1 MSTQLQFTRYLY
13 AKDEV
18 EMSFLISL
26 LKKNDKA
33 LFWAYELFHSGYDLC
48 GLFWK
53 VYYDFYAT
61 INPAFEKYLA
71 TKMKQGLNEQ
81 TICAI
86 VKNFI
91 IRRYNTDVFMI
102 RNVVKQFEIEHV
114 ENKGIVDLLASG
126 DFMAIGSFILE
137 YIQESDLVENYKL
150 ALEYFEKSTFEKS
163 GAKGGSLIAQQ
174 REGAL
179 PPCGAKGGFTGAL
192 PPCGAKGDIRIDVT
206 KALADF
212 KKNPLR
218 RTMFLAKVVHYFS
231 VLKQVKM
238 GRNLYIQIEDGQ
250 TIVYRT
256 METPNNGSAYKV
268 LPIVRTYGI
277 DDDNYLSL
285 FKLSRET
292 TDATEA
298 LRDNWLFHA
307 SFSPLWSSRIESRGG
322 RVTKNEVIFDNEDGE
337 EQFNEL
343 FNLEP
348 DEQKLEV
355 QEKSTGKFKQQRDWV
370 QFYKEHKC
378 EGIVDV
384 DEELITQIQ
393 KITY

>member
-71 TKMKQGLNEQ
+71 TKMKPGLNEQ
-81 TICAI
+81 TVCAI

-102 RNVVKQFEIEHV
+102 RNVVKQFEIERV
-114 ENKGIVDLLASG
+114 ENKGIVELLAAG

-137 YIQESDLVENYKL
+137 YIQESELAENYKL
-150 ALEYFEKSTFEKS
+150 ALEYFVKSTQPLEKGLS
-163 GAKGGSLIAQQ
+163 EAKSKSIVGGLSL
-174 REGAL
+174 RDPWG
-179 PPCGAKGGFTGAL
+179 
-192 PPCGAKGDIRIDVT
+192 IRIDVT

-322 RVTKNEVIFDNEDGE
+322 RVTKNEVIFDNEDDE

-355 QEKSTGKFKQQRDWV
+355 QEKSTGNFKQERGWV
-370 QFYKEHKC
+370 QFYREHKC

-393 KITY
+393 KISY

>member
-71 TKMKQGLNEQ
+71 TKMKPGLNEQ
-81 TICAI
+81 AVCAI

-102 RNVVKQFEIEHV
+102 RNVVKQFEIERV
-114 ENKGIVDLLASG
+114 ENNGIVELLAAG

-137 YIQESDLVENYKL
+137 YIQESELAENYKL
-150 ALEYFEKSTFEKS
+150 ALEYFVKSTQPLEKGLS
-163 GAKGGSLIAQQ
+163 EAKSKSIVGGLS
-174 REGAL
+174 RR
-179 PPCGAKGGFTGAL
+179 
-192 PPCGAKGDIRIDVT
+192 DIRIDVT

-256 METPNNGSAYKV
+256 METPNNGSVYKV

-307 SFSPLWSSRIESRGG
+307 SFSPLWSSRIESHGG

-355 QEKSTGKFKQQRDWV
+355 QEKSTGNFKQERGWV
-370 QFYKEHKC
+370 QFYREHKC

-393 KITY
+393 KISY

>member
-1 MSTQLQFTRYLY
+1 MNEFFKKLIVFFKRTSNTQKKLKMSSQLQFTRYLY

-18 EMSFLISL
+18 EVSFLTSL
-26 LKKNDKA
+26 LKKNDRA
-33 LFWAYELFHSGYDLC
+33 LFWAYELFYSGYDLSS
-48 GLFWK
+48 LFWK

-71 TKMKQGLNEQ
+71 TKMKQALNEQ
-81 TICAI
+81 AVCAI

-91 IRRYNTDVFMI
+91 IRRYNTDVFMV
-102 RNVVKQFEIEHV
+102 RTVVKQFDIERDP
-114 ENKGIVDLLASG
+114 NKGIVELLITK
-126 DFMAIGSFILE
+126 DFMEIGSFILE
-137 YIQESDLVENYKL
+137 YVQDSDLAENYKC
-150 ALEYFEKSTFEKS
+150 ALEYFVK
-163 GAKGGSLIAQQ
+163 Q
-174 REGAL
+174 
-179 PPCGAKGGFTGAL
+179 
-192 PPCGAKGDIRIDVT
+192 DIRIDT
-206 KALADF
+206 IKALTDF

-218 RTMFLAKVVHYFS
+218 RTMFLSKMIHYFS
-231 VLKQVKM
+231 VLGQVKM

-250 TIVYRT
+250 TNVYKTIEEQLGR
-256 METPNNGSAYKV
+256 SYKV
-268 LPIVRTYGI
+268 LPIARTYNI

-307 SFSPLWSSRIESRGG
+307 SFSPLWKERIESHGG
-322 RVTKNEVIFDNEDGE
+322 CVTKNKVTFENEDSE
-337 EQFNEL
+337 EQFNEH

-355 QEKSTGKFKQQRDWV
+355 QEKSTEKIKHERDWLS
-370 QFYKEHKC
+370 FYKEHKY
-378 EGIVDV
+378 EGVVDV
-384 DEELITQIQ
+384 DQELLTQIQ

>member
-1 MSTQLQFTRYLY
+1 MSSQLQFTRYLY

-18 EMSFLISL
+18 EVSFLTSL
-26 LKKNDKA
+26 LKKNDRA
-33 LFWAYELFHSGYDLC
+33 LFWAYELFYSGYDLSS
-48 GLFWK
+48 LFWK

-71 TKMKQGLNEQ
+71 TKMKQALNEQ
-81 TICAI
+81 AVCAI

-91 IRRYNTDVFMI
+91 IRRYNTDVFMV
-102 RNVVKQFEIEHV
+102 RTVVKQFDIDRDP
-114 ENKGIVDLLASG
+114 NKGIVELLITK
-126 DFMAIGSFILE
+126 DFMEIGSFILE
-137 YIQESDLVENYKL
+137 YVQDSDLAENYKC
-150 ALEYFEKSTFEKS
+150 ALEYFVKPTFEKS
-163 GAKGGSLIAQQ
+163 GAKSGFTD
-174 REGAL
+174 AL
-179 PPCGAKGGFTGAL
+179 PPGG
-192 PPCGAKGDIRIDVT
+192 IRIDIT
-206 KALADF
+206 KALSDF

-218 RTMFLAKVVHYFS
+218 RTMFLSKMIHYFS
-231 VLKQVKM
+231 VLGQVKM

-250 TIVYRT
+250 TNVYKTIEEQAGR
-256 METPNNGSAYKV
+256 SYKV
-268 LPIVRTYGI
+268 LPIARTHNI

-307 SFSPLWSSRIESRGG
+307 SFSPLWKERIESHGG
-322 RVTKNEVIFDNEDGE
+322 CVTKNKVTFENEDSE
-337 EQFNEL
+337 EQFNEH

-355 QEKSTGKFKQQRDWV
+355 QEKSTGKIKHERDWLS
-370 QFYKEHKC
+370 FYKEHKY
-378 EGIVDV
+378 EGVVDV
-384 DEELITQIQ
+384 DQELLTQIQ

>member
-1 MSTQLQFTRYLY
+1 MTAQLQFTRYLY
-13 AKDEV
+13 AKDEAEV
-18 EMSFLISL
+18 SFLISL
-26 LKKNDKA
+26 LKKNEKA

-61 INPAFEKYLA
+61 VNPAFEKYLA
-71 TKMKQGLNEQ
+71 TKMKQGLDEHSV
-81 TICAI
+81 CAI

-91 IRRYNTDVFMI
+91 IRRYNTDVFMV
-102 RNVVKQFEIEHV
+102 RNIVKQFDIERDD
-114 ENKGIVDLLASG
+114 NKGILELLVTDDSPLKKVDFIS
-126 DFMAIGSFILE
+126 IGSFILE
-137 YIQESDLVENYKL
+137 YIQEGDLVDNYKL
-150 ALEYFEKSTFEKS
+150 ALEYFVK
-163 GAKGGSLIAQQ
+163 Q
-174 REGAL
+174 
-179 PPCGAKGGFTGAL
+179 
-192 PPCGAKGDIRIDVT
+192 DIRIDVT
-206 KALADF
+206 KALTDF

-250 TIVYRT
+250 TNVYNTIEEQAGRQ
-256 METPNNGSAYKV
+256 YKV
-268 LPIVRTYGI
+268 LPVARKYNI

-292 TDATEA
+292 TDPVEA
-298 LRDNWLFHA
+298 FRENWLFHA
-307 SFSPLWSSRIESRGG
+307 SFSPLWSSRIESHGG
-322 RVTKNEVIFDNEDGE
+322 SVKQNKVTFEKEDDE
-337 EQFNEL
+337 EKFNER

-355 QEKSTGKFKQQRDWV
+355 QEKSTGKIKQERDWLS
-370 QFYKEHKC
+370 FYKEHKC

-384 DEELITQIQ
+384 DEELLTQIE
-393 KITY
+393 KVAY

>member
-71 TKMKQGLNEQ
+71 TKMKLGLNEQ
-81 TICAI
+81 AVCAI

-102 RNVVKQFEIEHV
+102 RNVVKQFEIERV
-114 ENKGIVDLLASG
+114 ENKGIVELLASG

-150 ALEYFEKSTFEKS
+150 ALEYFVKPTFGKS
-163 GAKGGSLIAQQ
+163 GAKRGL
-174 REGAL
+174 
-179 PPCGAKGGFTGAL
+179 TGASL
-192 PPCGAKGDIRIDVT
+192 RDPCDIRIDT
-206 KALADF
+206 TRALTDF
-212 KKNPLR
+212 KKNPFR
-218 RTMFLAKVVHYFS
+218 RTMFLSKIIHYFS
-231 VLKQVKM
+231 VLGQVKM
-238 GRNLYIQIEDGQ
+238 GRNLYIQVEDGQ
-250 TIVYRT
+250 TNVYKT
-256 METPNNGSAYKV
+256 VETPKNGSAYKV

-277 DDDNYLSL
+277 DDDNYLSI

-292 TDATEA
+292 TDPVEA
-298 LRDNWLFHA
+298 LRENWLFHA
-307 SFSPLWSSRIESRGG
+307 SFSPLWVSRIESHGG
-322 RVTKNEVIFDNEDGE
+322 CVTKNKVTFENEDGE
-337 EQFNEL
+337 EQFNQL

-355 QEKSTGKFKQQRDWV
+355 QEKSIGKIKQERDWLS
-370 QFYKEHKC
+370 FYKEHKC

-393 KITY
+393 KISY

>member
-1 MSTQLQFTRYLY
+1 
-13 AKDEV
+13 
-18 EMSFLISL
+18 
-26 LKKNDKA
+26 
-33 LFWAYELFHSGYDLC
+33 
-48 GLFWK
+48 
-53 VYYDFYAT
+53 
-61 INPAFEKYLA
+61 
-71 TKMKQGLNEQ
+71 
-81 TICAI
+81 
-86 VKNFI
+86 
-91 IRRYNTDVFMI
+91 
-102 RNVVKQFEIEHV
+102 
-114 ENKGIVDLLASG
+114 
-126 DFMAIGSFILE
+126 
-137 YIQESDLVENYKL
+137 
-150 ALEYFEKSTFEKS
+150 
-163 GAKGGSLIAQQ
+163 
-174 REGAL
+174 
-179 PPCGAKGGFTGAL
+179 
-192 PPCGAKGDIRIDVT
+192 
-206 KALADF
+206 
-212 KKNPLR
+212 
-218 RTMFLAKVVHYFS
+218 MFLAKVVHYFS

-292 TDATEA
+292 TGPVEA

-322 RVTKNEVIFDNEDGE
+322 RVTKNEVIFDNEDDE

-355 QEKSTGKFKQQRDWV
+355 QEKSTGNFKQERGWV
-370 QFYKEHKC
+370 QFYREHKC

-393 KITY
+393 KISY